1 MKPRPDGLLA
11 LDVMITCCLVLDLHT
26 VVAQTHWP
34 PTAVFCTTANVLL
47 FFWGISAKRNF
58 SKEKDDNSEIKG
70 TNLTTFPHGLAHTKR
85 FIHCLVKLYL
95 NDTAVNQPKL
105 TPA

>member
-34 PTAVFCTTANVLL
+34 PTAVFCTTANVFCFC
-47 FFWGISAKRNF
+47 FFISAKRNF
-58 SKEKDDNSEIKG
+58 SKEKGDNSEIKG
-70 TNLTTFPHGLAHTKR
+70 TNLTTFPRGLAHAKR
-85 FIHCLVKLYL
+85 LIHCLVNLYL
-95 NDTAVNQPKL
+95 NKTVNLPKL
-105 TPA
+105 IRA